1 MPHPRDRRARLA
13 TSAVF
18 FVQGLTFAGLLT
30 QVAALQ
36 RRHGLTDGELA
47 ILLLCVPLIA
57 GAGSAL
63 VGALAARHGS
73 RRPLRAVQLL
83 ICLAAIAA
91 GFAPDTAVLLAAVA
105 VFGLGLGG
113 VDAGMN
119 MQAVA
124 VERRYGRPIL
134 TGFHAVWS
142 GAAVLSALWASA
154 AAGIGL
160 GLGTTI
166 AAVLGPAAMLA
177 LVAST
182 RLYGPAE
189 ERELT
194 ALQGTPGPGDPPRH
208 GAPAWRPL
216 LPLCL
221 VMAFLYVGDSAVAN
235 FGSVFMDQAV
245 SAEPYLVPLALGAYQ
260 AATFAVR
267 VAGDHAVRRF
277 GPVAIVRAG
286 AVIAAAGFT
295 AIVTAPGAVWAITG
309 FALTG
314 IGLSVIA
321 PQVFSAA
328 GRLDPGGTGIAV
340 ARVNMFNYLG
350 FIIGAAL
357 VGGLADLAGH
367 RVAFAAPLALIAAV
381 TGLAR
386 AFRSGAG
393 AAATGSPAP
402 RQPAVPPSEG
412 RT

>member
-1 MPHPRDRRARLA
+1 MRSVRSSRVSRPSPAASVRMAITRSRSASDARNRAGSTSSIRRGPRKAESHPPAGNSLLTLRAYAVRRAGGTAIDRGPCDLYPGGQAKQCSREVAVPHPRDRRARLA

-295 AIVTAPGAVWAITG
+295 A
-309 FALTG
+309 
-314 IGLSVIA
+314 
-321 PQVFSAA
+321 
-328 GRLDPGGTGIAV
+328 
-340 ARVNMFNYLG
+340 
-350 FIIGAAL
+350 
-357 VGGLADLAGH
+357 
-367 RVAFAAPLALIAAV
+367 
-381 TGLAR
+381 
-386 AFRSGAG
+386 
-393 AAATGSPAP
+393 
-402 RQPAVPPSEG
+402 
-412 RT
+412 